1 MSDIRFGTDGWRGR
15 IGDDYTYANVRR
27 ATQGFA
33 AYLKAT
39 GEQGAVVVG
48 HDRRFSAEHFAAAA
62 AEVLAGNGFPVLL
75 TPGPTP
81 TPVIS
86 YSVKAN
92 QAIAAI
98 NITASHNPPE
108 DCGFKVRDRNG
119 GAIPPEGLK
128 QIEAGIPAVGDESA
142 IARISLAAGLA
153 DGRIRKFDPKPAYL
167 AQIARLIDVTPIKEA
182 GLRIVVDNMWGNGAG
197 WLTEILGGGKT
208 ELIEVHAERNPLF
221 PEMSRPEPI
230 PPNVDAGLAAGKRV
244 GADCVCIMD
253 GDADRCGLGDES
265 GEFVDQLRVYGLL
278 AYYLLAVRG
287 ERGTIVKTLSTTSM
301 LDKLGKRYGVP
312 VVNTGVGFKYVAPA
326 MIEHDALI
334 GGEESGGYAFHGH
347 VPERDGILANLF
359 LLDFMVRTGK
369 KPTELL
375 QMLFDVV
382 GEHFYD
388 RIDIRLTDMAQ
399 RATAKAN
406 LDKLDASQISLGG
419 HKVTE
424 LVTIDGYKFV
434 MDDGGW
440 LLIRFSGTEPL
451 LRVYTETTDQAA
463 VAGILADGRRLTG
476 V

>member
-1 MSDIRFGTDGWRGR
+1 
-15 IGDDYTYANVRR
+15 
-27 ATQGFA
+27 
-33 AYLKAT
+33 
-39 GEQGAVVVG
+39 
-48 HDRRFSAEHFAAAA
+48 
-62 AEVLAGNGFPVLL
+62 
-75 TPGPTP
+75 
-81 TPVIS
+81 
-86 YSVKAN
+86 
-92 QAIAAI
+92 
-98 NITASHNPPE
+98 
-108 DCGFKVRDRNG
+108 
-119 GAIPPEGLK
+119 
-128 QIEAGIPAVGDESA
+128 
-142 IARISLAAGLA
+142 
-153 DGRIRKFDPKPAYL
+153 
-167 AQIARLIDVTPIKEA
+167 
-182 GLRIVVDNMWGNGAG
+182 
-197 WLTEILGGGKT
+197 
-208 ELIEVHAERNPLF
+208 
-221 PEMSRPEPI
+221 
-230 PPNVDAGLAAGKRV
+230 
-244 GADCVCIMD
+244 MD
-253 GDADRCGLGDES
+253 GDADRCGFGDEH

-287 ERGTIVKTLSTTSM
+287 ERGDDRQDAQHH
-301 LDKLGKRYGVP
+301 LDAGQAGQ
-312 VVNTGVGFKYVAPA
+312 
-326 MIEHDALI
+326 ALRRA
-334 GGEESGGYAFHGH
+334 GGQHRRRLQVCRAGDDRTRCPDRRRG
-347 VPERDGILANLF
+347 ERRLCLPRPCAGARRHRLANLF

>member
-253 GDADRCGLGDES
+253 GDADRCGLGDEN

-406 LDKLDASQISLGG
+406 LDKLDVRQISLGG

-451 LRVYTETTDQAA
+451 LRVYTETTDKAA